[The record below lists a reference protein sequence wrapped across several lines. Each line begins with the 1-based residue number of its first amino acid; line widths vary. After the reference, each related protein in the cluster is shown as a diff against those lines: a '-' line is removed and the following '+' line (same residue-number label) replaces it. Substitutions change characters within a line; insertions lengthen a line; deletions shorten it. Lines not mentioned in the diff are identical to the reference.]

1 MILSVIIATMNRSAD
16 LERALLSLGSQAR
29 LPDEV
34 IIVDQ
39 SRDDATRVLCE
50 RFNAGGALMGRLRYL
65 PQSQPSLVAA
75 RNRGVSSVKGEI
87 VGFLD
92 DDVVLLPDYY
102 QRILAALEADAHLG
116 AVGGCVLNTPFGG
129 VRWRLRQGLATA
141 FLLNF
146 WNGRMTPSG
155 FGYPIYH
162 RAITRPTRVDMLH
175 GCNMTFRSQALRG
188 EAFDTWFSGY
198 SYREDAEFTY
208 RISKRWKILMIPEAR
223 LYHNE
228 STSNR
233 LDRRELRS
241 MRMRSYEYVW
251 RKHKGPGSISS
262 LLFRYSVFGL
272 HMIEQIEA
280 YFQTRSGRTSGE
292 AQPASPKGA
301 RAEAKEILGSDQR

>member
-87 VGFLD
+87 VSFLD

-141 FLLNF
+141 FELLEWKNDAIRF
-146 WNGRMTPSG
+146 RLSDLSSCHHAADTRRHAAWMQYDLSESG
-155 FGYPIYH
+155 
-162 RAITRPTRVDMLH
+162 A
-175 GCNMTFRSQALRG
+175 
-188 EAFDTWFSGY
+188 
-198 SYREDAEFTY
+198 
-208 RISKRWKILMIPEAR
+208 
-223 LYHNE
+223 
-228 STSNR
+228 
-233 LDRRELRS
+233 
-241 MRMRSYEYVW
+241 
-251 RKHKGPGSISS
+251 
-262 LLFRYSVFGL
+262 
-272 HMIEQIEA
+272 
-280 YFQTRSGRTSGE
+280 
-292 AQPASPKGA
+292 
-301 RAEAKEILGSDQR
+301 